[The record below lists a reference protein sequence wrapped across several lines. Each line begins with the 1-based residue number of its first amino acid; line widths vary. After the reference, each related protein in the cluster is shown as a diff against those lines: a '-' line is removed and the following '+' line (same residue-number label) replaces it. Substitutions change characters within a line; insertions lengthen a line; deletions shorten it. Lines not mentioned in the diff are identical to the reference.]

1 MFQRA
6 ANEICNHFDT
16 RSKFLGKLRGTMAM
30 QKKFNS
36 YHETNNIHTDALK

>member
-30 QKKFNS
+30 QKNLILTTKQ
-36 YHETNNIHTDALK
+36 IHTDALK